1 MGKTHPADL
10 EVMEMEKILMAMM
23 MTKMMTVVIIMK
35 MTMMMTKMMTVM
47 MESLD
52 HFTTL
57 T

>member
-1 MGKTHPADL
+1 MGKTLPDL

-23 MTKMMTVVIIMK
+23 MTTMVTKM
-35 MTMMMTKMMTVM
+35 MTMMMTMMMSVV

>member
-1 MGKTHPADL
+1 MGKTLPDL

>member
-1 MGKTHPADL
+1 MGKTLPDL
-10 EVMEMEKILMAMM
+10 QVMETENILMAMM
-23 MTKMMTVVIIMK
+23 MTKMMSVV
-35 MTMMMTKMMTVM
+35 

>member
-1 MGKTHPADL
+1 MGKTLPDL

-23 MTKMMTVVIIMK
+23 MT
-35 MTMMMTKMMTVM
+35 MMMSVV

>member
-1 MGKTHPADL
+1 MGKTLPDL
-10 EVMEMEKILMAMM
+10 EVMETEKILMAMM
-23 MTKMMTVVIIMK
+23 MTT
-35 MTMMMTKMMTVM
+35 MMTKMMTMMMTMMMSVV

>member
-10 EVMEMEKILMAMM
+10 EVMEMGKTLMAMM
-23 MTKMMTVVIIMK
+23 MAKMMTMI
-35 MTMMMTKMMTVM
+35 MTMMMTVV

>member
-1 MGKTHPADL
+1 MGKTLPDL

-23 MTKMMTVVIIMK
+23 MTKMMTV
-35 MTMMMTKMMTVM
+35 M

>member
-1 MGKTHPADL
+1 MGKTLPDL

-23 MTKMMTVVIIMK
+23 MTKMMTMMV
-35 MTMMMTKMMTVM
+35 TMMMTVV

>member
-1 MGKTHPADL
+1 MGKTLPDL
-10 EVMEMEKILMAMM
+10 QVMEMEKILMAMM
-23 MTKMMTVVIIMK
+23 MTKMMSVV
-35 MTMMMTKMMTVM
+35 

>member
-1 MGKTHPADL
+1 MGKTLPDL

-23 MTKMMTVVIIMK
+23 MTT
-35 MTMMMTKMMTVM
+35 MMTKMMTMMMTMMMSVV

>member
-10 EVMEMEKILMAMM
+10 QVMEMEKTLMAMM

>member
-10 EVMEMEKILMAMM
+10 EVMEMEKTLMAMM
-23 MTKMMTVVIIMK
+23 MTKMMTM
-35 MTMMMTKMMTVM
+35 MATMMMSVV